1 MCFVCFKVSIKENEE
16 EEGLMIDTSAGS
28 VKAQAQVPP
37 FPPSLFPPLPPLPP
51 IKLYNIVR
59 NIVNILTQS
68 KILFVALSLMI
79 LKFQACRFQF

>member
-16 EEGLMIDTSAGS
+16 EEGLMIDTSSGS
-28 VKAQAQVPP
+28 VKAQAQVPALSP
-37 FPPSLFPPLPPLPP
+37 FPP
-51 IKLYNIVR
+51 IKLFNIVR
-59 NIVNILTQS
+59 NIVNILTQP

>member
-37 FPPSLFPPLPPLPP
+37 LPAPPP
-51 IKLYNIVR
+51 IKLFNIDR
-59 NIVNILTQS
+59 ND
-68 KILFVALSLMI
+68 FALST
-79 LKFQACRFQF
+79 F

>member
-37 FPPSLFPPLPPLPP
+37 LHAPPH
-51 IKLYNIVR
+51 KTV
-59 NIVNILTQS
+59 
-68 KILFVALSLMI
+68 
-79 LKFQACRFQF
+79 